1 VKDIGA
7 FLDWI
12 ESQSDLDADRVA
24 VYGGSYGGYMVLAS
38 MTHYNNRLKAG
49 VDNVGI
55 SNFVTFLTNT
65 KAYRRDLRR
74 AEYGDERDPEMY
86 KFLQEISP
94 TNNAEK
100 ITKPMLIAQGQNDPR
115 VPVTEAEQMR
125 DIIRKNG
132 GEVWYLVALDEGHG
146 FRKKTNRNYY
156 YNALSLFW
164 EEFLLK

>member
-1 VKDIGA
+1 
-7 FLDWI
+7 
-12 ESQSDLDADRVA
+12 
-24 VYGGSYGGYMVLAS
+24 
-38 MTHYNNRLKAG
+38 
-49 VDNVGI
+49 
-55 SNFVTFLTNT
+55 
-65 KAYRRDLRR
+65 
-74 AEYGDERDPEMY
+74 
-86 KFLQEISP
+86 
-94 TNNAEK
+94 
-100 ITKPMLIAQGQNDPR
+100 MLIAQGQNDPR